1 MKLTQSQLNLAQTI
15 SLYQHPRTS
24 HLAQVRQTLNKL
36 AFVILIGVL
45 MAIANPKH
53 EEHRSVVKDRIMTE
67 MLANVKDP
75 EGVGEGIGLGL
86 GLMIGAGA
94 VDVLIDMARYQN
106 FFVFST
112 LSTAKD
118 HKKGSGK
125 LLSVGVFG
133 NVIPLIDE
141 DLKR

>member
-1 MKLTQSQLNLAQTI
+1 M
-15 SLYQHPRTS
+15 
-24 HLAQVRQTLNKL
+24 RQTLNKL
-36 AFVILIGVL
+36 AFAILIGVL
-45 MAIANPKH
+45 MAISNPKP

-67 MLANVKDP
+67 VLSEVKDP
-75 EGVGEGIGLGL
+75 KGIGEGIGLGL

-118 HKKGSGK
+118 NKQGSGQ